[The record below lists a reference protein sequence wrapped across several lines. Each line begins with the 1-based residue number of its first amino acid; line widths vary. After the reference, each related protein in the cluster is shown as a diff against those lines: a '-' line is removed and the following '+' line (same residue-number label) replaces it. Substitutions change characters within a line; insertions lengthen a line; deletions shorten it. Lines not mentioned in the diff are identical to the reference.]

1 MPSPNICDLYLF
13 YPEWWGAPEEMFQW
27 RGIFFVAT
35 GGVMIVKRGVY
46 ILLALVILSI
56 SFVGCV
62 GGSKEI
68 KTRCPK
74 CAAYF
79 NSKEGEEEFRWMHG
93 R

>member
-1 MPSPNICDLYLF
+1 MPFILF
-13 YPEWWGAPEEMFQW
+13 ILIRVVGCPGK
-27 RGIFFVAT
+27 GISNGRIFYVAT
-35 GGVMIVKRGVY
+35 GGVVVMRRWVY
-46 ILLALVILSI
+46 ILLALVVLSVC
-56 SFVGCV
+56 FVGCV